1 MVDTNIDGPRSWDEK
16 GLSEKQIKELI
27 REEIRSETA
36 ESLSRQLI
44 KRLHF
49 AIQKGEMYGANHPIS
64 VEASNQAYYFLSEFL
79 NRQPTIT
86 LTLSKEDKILVDDIA
101 LPDDYFTQRFA
112 KDFDKHNIVS
122 LTFYR
127 DIEFREMT
135 ALVHFLERRIGPR
148 YKKEDIADYF
158 DKEKVTHIEVNKFRY
173 EMIRD
178 QEFVE
183 SAQFF
188 KKEQIGKL
196 FNDYP
201 EILHEIVAGEVS
213 NEQKAIETADSIREI
228 SENDIIDRLIHNLH
242 RRILGESNSA
252 EDQLIDELIDELE
265 SSLSEQEKT
274 RLREKLQIIRD
285 DMLLD
290 SGSST
295 SKLID
300 DNRRL
305 KKLEYFRE
313 FQEYIKLIIEGKD
326 PQELQINAKAIL
338 GRIFSEADLSE
349 VEHVYGILQS
359 AFVENGDRALLWACP
374 PFVDVLFEKCP
385 QSLVNEF
392 VDARMRQKSEEK
404 EFGTSTPISD
414 EMLFWILSNLVKLDK
429 LMNSLKILKIF
440 EEKISD
446 EDIEQKLKEDA
457 NGFFEMVLGSNILSD
472 YIDDIDKFEMD
483 VPAELQ
489 EIIKILDSEKIAQ
502 KVLEKAEKRDKSF
515 AVKAA
520 KAVKVIQ
527 KNASVVFAKEVR
539 DISKVQRGP
548 LGEVP
553 DPETKKRATAAIIAL
568 SIVAG
573 EAGISFLESNV
584 EDTDPDI
591 REAALDAISR
601 IKSPKAV
608 NILVRYLYRT
618 DQWEKKLENFMARMD
633 EETTIP
639 MLVKFFHLRKDKWID
654 IIRIVGK
661 IGGDEARRFI
671 LDTLDTWTF
680 YTSKMPIEESENFA
694 IALLEAIRR
703 FPADAELI
711 RAVRFFKSEWRNDD
725 LARSIFSFFKSD
737 GDRVSRLV
745 NEILAEWKEEIDLK

>member
-1 MVDTNIDGPRSWDEK
+1 MADTNIDGPKSWDEK

-36 ESLSRQLI
+36 ETLSRQLI

-64 VEASNQAYYFLSEFL
+64 IEASNQSYYFLSEFL

-86 LTLSKEDKILVDDIA
+86 LTLSKESKILVDDIA

-112 KDFDKHNIVS
+112 RDFDKHNIVS

-127 DIEFREMT
+127 DIELREMT

-158 DKEKVTHIEVNKFRY
+158 EKEKVTHIEVNKFRY

-201 EILHEIVAGEVS
+201 EILREIASGDVE
-213 NEQKAIETADSIREI
+213 NKHKAIETTESIREI
-228 SENDIIDRLIHNLH
+228 SENDVIDRLIHNLH
-242 RRILGESNSA
+242 RKILGESDSA
-252 EDQLIDELIDELE
+252 EDQLIDEIIDELE
-265 SSLSEQEKT
+265 SSLSESEKT

-285 DMLLD
+285 DMLLET
-290 SGSST
+290 GSST

-305 KKLEYFRE
+305 KKLEFFRE

-326 PQELQINAKAIL
+326 PEELQVNAKAIL
-338 GRIFSEADLSE
+338 ARIFSEADLPE
-349 VEHVYGILQS
+349 IEHVYGILRN
-359 AFVENGDRALLWACP
+359 AFEENGDRALLWACS
-374 PFVDVLFEKCP
+374 PFVDVLFEKCSE
-385 QSLVNEF
+385 SLVDEF
-392 VDARMRQKSEEK
+392 VDDRIREKLEEK
-404 EFGTSTPISD
+404 VFSASTPISD
-414 EMLFWILSNLVKLDK
+414 EILFWILSNLVKLDK

-440 EEKISD
+440 EEKASD
-446 EDIEQKLKEDA
+446 EETEQRLKDDAED
-457 NGFFEMVLGSNILSD
+457 FFDMILNSNILSN
-472 YIDDIDKFEMD
+472 YIDDIDRFEMD

-502 KVLEKAEKRDKSF
+502 KVLEKAGKRDKSF

-527 KNASVVFAKEVR
+527 KNSSVVFAKEVR
-539 DISKVQRGP
+539 DIPSIQRGP
-548 LGEVP
+548 LGEMP
-553 DPETKKRATAAIIAL
+553 DPEAKKRAIAAMIAL

-601 IKSPKAV
+601 IRSPKAV
-608 NILVRYLYRT
+608 NILVRYLYRN

-633 EETTIP
+633 EETAIP

-654 IIRIVGK
+654 IIKIVGK

-680 YTSKMPIEESENFA
+680 YTSKMPLDEAENFV
-694 IALLEAIRR
+694 IALLKAIRR
-703 FPADAELI
+703 FPADEELI
-711 RAVRFFKSEWRNDD
+711 RAVRFFKSEWRNDN
-725 LARSIFSFFKSD
+725 LARSILSFFKSD

-745 NEILAEWKEEIDLK
+745 NEILTEWKEELDAE